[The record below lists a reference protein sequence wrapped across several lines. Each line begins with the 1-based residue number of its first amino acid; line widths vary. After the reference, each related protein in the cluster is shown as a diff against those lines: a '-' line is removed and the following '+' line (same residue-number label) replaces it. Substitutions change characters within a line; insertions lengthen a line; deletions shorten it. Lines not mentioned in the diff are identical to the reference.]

1 MEKKKF
7 DVEFHGTNLFALVP
21 LLLFVVFCILFFVVF
36 KTFDMMH
43 LCMGGYVALI
53 IGSLLSKNWGKYWDA
68 VATGMSSKIMNEL
81 ALILLIVGMFGKLMT
96 RGGVAQGFVWL
107 GDKIGLSG
115 GGFVAFTFIATC
127 VIATATGTSIGT
139 MFTAFPILYPSGL
152 LLGADPV
159 FLAGAI
165 LSGAIFGDNVGPI
178 SDTTIASASTQEYT
192 NKPGVADVAG
202 VVGSRMKYALVA
214 AAAATVCFALFGG
227 SGSAINA
234 AEAEAI
240 LAQYSNPKGLI
251 MLIPVAILLIVAFI
265 KRNIY
270 VACTWG
276 LISGTIIGLVSGILV
291 PSDISGA
298 YQSAVMAARELR
310 EEYPQRRLAVF
321 DTRAASLGEGIQVLH
336 GATCREAGFT
346 LDETMRE
353 LAALRPRIRQIFTVD
368 DLMHLRRG
376 GRVSGVAAAVG
387 TALRIKPL
395 LKGDAAG
402 RIVVFGKVQGRKRAV
417 RSLADNFAENAE
429 LLGHW
434 PVGIAHAGCRDEAL
448 ELAATLHASDPKAR
462 IIVVDYEPVTGSH
475 VGPGALAMF
484 YVAREDARP
493 L

>member
-165 LSGAIFGDNVGPI
+165 LSGAINEAP
-178 SDTTIASASTQEYT
+178 TKTIPHFNFQVPTAL
-192 NKPGVADVAG
+192 PGVDPAILDPRDTYADASQWEEKAKDLA
-202 VVGSRMKYALVA
+202 SRFVKNFVKYESNEHGKALVA
-214 AAAATVCFALFGG
+214 AG
-227 SGSAINA
+227 
-234 AEAEAI
+234 
-240 LAQYSNPKGLI
+240 PK
-251 MLIPVAILLIVAFI
+251 V
-265 KRNIY
+265 
-270 VACTWG
+270 
-276 LISGTIIGLVSGILV
+276 
-291 PSDISGA
+291 
-298 YQSAVMAARELR
+298 
-310 EEYPQRRLAVF
+310 
-321 DTRAASLGEGIQVLH
+321 
-336 GATCREAGFT
+336 
-346 LDETMRE
+346 
-353 LAALRPRIRQIFTVD
+353 
-368 DLMHLRRG
+368 
-376 GRVSGVAAAVG
+376 
-387 TALRIKPL
+387 
-395 LKGDAAG
+395 
-402 RIVVFGKVQGRKRAV
+402 
-417 RSLADNFAENAE
+417 
-429 LLGHW
+429 
-434 PVGIAHAGCRDEAL
+434 
-448 ELAATLHASDPKAR
+448 
-462 IIVVDYEPVTGSH
+462 
-475 VGPGALAMF
+475 
-484 YVAREDARP
+484 
-493 L
+493 

>member
-227 SGSAINA
+227 SGSDINA

-265 KRNIY
+265 KRTMSPAYIPDMVRKLEKAMAVDN
-270 VACTWG
+270 
-276 LISGTIIGLVSGILV
+276 GLVYLHVYNPCVTGWGCK
-291 PSDISGA
+291 SDESIEVA
-298 YQSAVMAARELR
+298 RLAVETNFAPLYEVENGVFKMSVDVKNPKPVKEFVTRFKKFRHLTEQDIEELQ
-310 EEYPQRRLAVF
+310 EFTDRRLA
-321 DTRAASLGEGIQVLH
+321 RLKKLCGE
-336 GATCREAGFT
+336 
-346 LDETMRE
+346 
-353 LAALRPRIRQIFTVD
+353 
-368 DLMHLRRG
+368 
-376 GRVSGVAAAVG
+376 
-387 TALRIKPL
+387 
-395 LKGDAAG
+395 
-402 RIVVFGKVQGRKRAV
+402 
-417 RSLADNFAENAE
+417 
-429 LLGHW
+429 
-434 PVGIAHAGCRDEAL
+434 
-448 ELAATLHASDPKAR
+448 
-462 IIVVDYEPVTGSH
+462 
-475 VGPGALAMF
+475 
-484 YVAREDARP
+484 
-493 L
+493 